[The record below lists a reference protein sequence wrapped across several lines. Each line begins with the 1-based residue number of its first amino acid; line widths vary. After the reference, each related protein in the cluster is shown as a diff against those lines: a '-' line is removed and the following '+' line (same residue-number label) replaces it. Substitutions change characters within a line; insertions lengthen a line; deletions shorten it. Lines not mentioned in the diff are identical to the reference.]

1 MKFTGPKVKKSR
13 SLGIALTPKAG
24 RIMERRPDPPG
35 QHGAVKRKKKSDYA
49 NQLLE
54 KQRLRFQYNIHE
66 RQMQNYMKKA
76 SGLSGNT
83 GINLMQIL
91 ERRLDAFVLRAGF
104 AKTIYAARQYVRHRH
119 ILVNG
124 RRVDIPSYLLS
135 PNDVVSVRPQSRK
148 LECFH
153 EALRLGRAPAY
164 INLSKPEMSAQLL
177 YLPQREEIPVICN
190 VNFVVEYYNR

>member
-1 MKFTGPKVKKSR
+1 
-13 SLGIALTPKAG
+13 
-24 RIMERRPDPPG
+24 
-35 QHGAVKRKKKSDYA
+35 
-49 NQLLE
+49 
-54 KQRLRFQYNIHE
+54 
-66 RQMQNYMKKA
+66 MQNYMKKA

-164 INLSKPEMSAQLL
+164 ITLSKPDMSAQLL

>member
-76 SGLSGNT
+76 SGLTGNT

-148 LECFH
+148 LECFQ

>member
-13 SLGIALTPKAG
+13 SLGVALTPKAG

-35 QHGAVKRKKKSDYA
+35 QHGQVKRKKKTDYA
-49 NQLLE
+49 LQLLE

-66 RQMQNYMKKA
+66 RQMQTYMKKA
-76 SGLSGNT
+76 SSLTGNT

-119 ILVNG
+119 VLVNG
-124 RRVDIPSYLLS
+124 ERVDIPSYLLS
-135 PNDVVSVRPQSRK
+135 PNDVVSIRPKSRK
-148 LECFH
+148 MECFH
-153 EALRLGRAPAY
+153 EALRTGRAPSY
-164 INLSKPEMSAQLL
+164 INLSKSEMSAQLL
-177 YLPQREEIPVICN
+177 YLPPREEIPVICN

>member
-1 MKFTGPKVKKSR
+1 T
-13 SLGIALTPKAG
+13 
-24 RIMERRPDPPG
+24 
-35 QHGAVKRKKKSDYA
+35 
-49 NQLLE
+49 
-54 KQRLRFQYNIHE
+54 
-66 RQMQNYMKKA
+66 YMKKA
-76 SGLSGNT
+76 SSLTGNT

-124 RRVDIPSYLLS
+124 ERVDIPSYLLS
-135 PNDVVSVRPQSRK
+135 PNDVVSIRPKRRK

-153 EALRLGRAPAY
+153 EALRAGRAPSY
-164 INLSKPEMSAQLL
+164 INLSKSEMSAQFL
-177 YLPQREEIPVICN
+177 YLPPREEIPVICN